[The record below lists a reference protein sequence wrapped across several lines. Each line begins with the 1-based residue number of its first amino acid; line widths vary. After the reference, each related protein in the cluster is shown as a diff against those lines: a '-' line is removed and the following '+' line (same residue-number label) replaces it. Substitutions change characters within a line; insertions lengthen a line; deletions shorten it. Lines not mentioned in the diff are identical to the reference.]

1 MKLRIAEAFTS
12 IQGEGHLAGK
22 RMRFIRFAGCSISSC
37 PMHPVNDNTCDT
49 NWKTSW
55 TCQSAQEISA
65 EARDALREVGQTG
78 WACITGGEPTDQFE
92 AFNFLAG
99 EIRALGMQLNIQT
112 AGTRIVPCP
121 WDWLSVS
128 PKVPR
133 ELLRQDFGQE
143 LKIVYRG
150 QGMDELEDWFRNT
163 KFWNYYLMPHW
174 QDGKS
179 NVEETVEAVHRAYE
193 HGLRFELTTQ
203 AHKAWGVR

>member
-1 MKLRIAEAFTS
+1 MKLRLAEQFVS
-12 IQGEGHLAGK
+12 LQGEGHLAGK
-22 RMRFIRFAGCSISSC
+22 RTAFIRFAGCSVHTC

-49 NWKTSW
+49 DWKTRYA
-55 TCQSAQEISA
+55 CGEGEISGL
-65 EARDALREVGQTG
+65 ARWALGEVGQGG
-78 WACITGGEPTDQFE
+78 WVSITGGEPTDQFE

-99 EIRALGMQLNIQT
+99 EVRALGMQLNIQT

-121 WDWLSVS
+121 WDWLTVS

-174 QDGKS
+174 GAGGPNMQ
-179 NVEETVEAVHRAYE
+179 ETVEAVHKAYE
-193 HGLRFELTTQ
+193 RGLRFELTTQ
-203 AHKAWGVR
+203 AHKTWGVR